1 MTGFLF
7 SEEVVADGSPN
18 AGIKDMIKVLEWIQ
32 EHISKCKH
40 MTIPFTVPRPL
51 WLGKFQTT
59 LFQAFEQVTNTSQLA
74 VTQAG

>member
-7 SEEVVADGSPN
+7 SEEVAADGSPN

-40 MTIPFTVPRPL
+40 DSLPL
-51 WLGKFQTT
+51 LCFEKAS
-59 LFQAFEQVTNTSQLA
+59 LQAFS
-74 VTQAG
+74 AGD

>member
-7 SEEVVADGSPN
+7 SEEVVTDGSPN

-40 MTIPFTVPRPL
+40 ISPSHILRPHNSKL
-51 WLGKFQTT
+51 L
-59 LFQAFEQVTNTSQLA
+59 SR
-74 VTQAG
+74 